1 MCIRDRTSVVITN
14 GGSGYKTA
22 DGDASGTRLN
32 VATAGGSGNG
42 LTLDLTIASGVIT
55 AVAIRNQGSGYKLDD
70 SVSLNVS
77 PGSGCAL
84 QINKAFGTLETR
96 GTDASVVVGAT
107 TSFLDCVYQVES
119 FEDNDLLNTSIGIA
133 TVGSGK
139 TTCRRVFTNIAGLST
154 NNFSSSILT
163 FDSGNIGVGTAT
175 FDTRSSETYTGAI
188 LPSSYWANYS
198 WGKIVVARDQS
209 NNFDAYTG
217 NGAIGLTTS
226 TIISRSKPLEFRDY
240 AT

>member
-1 MCIRDRTSVVITN
+1 MDNNTIKFLTLNNDIGERLDVILTRKLSDLTRSNIKKIIESGQVSIN
-14 GGSGYKTA
+14 GHEVLSPAKKL
-22 DGDASGTRLN
+22 RLN
-32 VATAGGSGNG
+32 DTVSLFYN
-42 LTLDLTIASGVIT
+42 DKNNEIDKIKPSKI
-55 AVAIRNQGSGYKLDD
+55 KLDI
-70 SVSLNVS
+70 L
-77 PGSGCAL
+77 
-84 QINKAFGTLETR
+84 
-96 GTDASVVVGAT
+96 
-107 TSFLDCVYQVES
+107 
-119 FEDNDLLNTSIGIA
+119 FEDNDLLNTSIGIS

-139 TTCRRVFTNIAGLST
+139 TSVRRVFTNIAGLSA

-175 FDTRSSETYTGAI
+175 FDTRSTETYTGTI
-188 LPSSYWANYS
+188 QPSSYWANYS